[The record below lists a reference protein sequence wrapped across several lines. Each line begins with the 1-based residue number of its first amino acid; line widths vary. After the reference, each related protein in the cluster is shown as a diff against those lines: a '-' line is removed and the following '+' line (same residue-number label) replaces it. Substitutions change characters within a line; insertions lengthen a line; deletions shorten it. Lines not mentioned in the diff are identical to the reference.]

1 MINKIDQ
8 EQKRGKKGRKSTP
21 RILNEDENTLSF
33 QKGLVLHTTFS
44 CKVSTFST
52 KKMSKQEKMEKK
64 KKEKSKQNKKQKI
77 KQNKTEK
84 TKTLA
89 S

>member
-8 EQKRGKKGRKSTP
+8 ERKRGKKGRKSTP

-44 CKVSTFST
+44 CKVFTFST
-52 KKMSKQEKMEKK
+52 KKMSKQEKMKK
-64 KKEKSKQNKKQKI
+64 KKKASKTKQKKQKH
-77 KQNKTEK
+77 
-84 TKTLA
+84 
-89 S
+89 

>member
-8 EQKRGKKGRKSTP
+8 ERKRGKKGRKSTP
-21 RILNEDENTLSF
+21 RILNEDENSLSF

-44 CKVSTFST
+44 CKVFTFST
-52 KKMSKQEKMEKK
+52 KKMSKQEKMKK
-64 KKEKSKQNKKQKI
+64 KKDKSKQNKKQKI

>member
-8 EQKRGKKGRKSTP
+8 ERKRGKKGRKSTP

-44 CKVSTFST
+44 CKVFTFST
-52 KKMSKQEKMEKK
+52 KKMSKQEKMKK
-64 KKEKSKQNKKQKI
+64 KKS

>member
-8 EQKRGKKGRKSTP
+8 ERKREKKGRKSTS

-44 CKVSTFST
+44 CKVFTFST
-52 KKMSKQEKMEKK
+52 KKMSKQEKMNKTK
-64 KKEKSKQNKKQKI
+64 NKK
-77 KQNKTEK
+77 
-84 TKTLA
+84 
-89 S
+89 